1 MDFTFTEEQVMLRDA
16 MSRLLGQHYDF
27 DQRQQIVHSSAGR
40 SERVWRQFRDM
51 GLLHA
56 PFPEAVGGFGGKASD
71 LVLLA
76 ELLGEH
82 LVVEPYLP
90 SILLTGRALA
100 RVDGH
105 AGALGWLERLM
116 EGSALGALAHEE
128 GHGTAD
134 ITRIATELIPTDDG
148 LLLNGEKHLVLGG
161 TDADVLLVTARLPD
175 GALAMLLVDPTL
187 RGVGMEC
194 YSTIDG
200 RRAAN
205 IRFENVRLAPDALI
219 RSNADKAIQD
229 IVHDALLALS
239 AEAVGAM
246 AALLTASVQY
256 AGTRKQFGVP
266 ISSFQAIAHRLAD
279 MKLAYVKARSTLF
292 YTAAL
297 IESGRAEPRDYSL
310 LKAQA
315 GRLGRAIAESAI
327 QIHGGVGTTDEVSVG
342 HHLKRIL
349 AIEAM
354 FGPSEYHLR
363 LVGASSVSAA
373 STAPRREA
381 MEA

>member
-1 MDFTFTEEQVMLRDA
+1 
-16 MSRLLGQHYDF
+16 
-27 DQRQQIVHSSAGR
+27 
-40 SERVWRQFRDM
+40 
-51 GLLHA
+51 
-56 PFPEAVGGFGGKASD
+56 
-71 LVLLA
+71 
-76 ELLGEH
+76 
-82 LVVEPYLP
+82 
-90 SILLTGRALA
+90 
-100 RVDGH
+100 
-105 AGALGWLERLM
+105 
-116 EGSALGALAHEE
+116 LAHEE

-148 LLLNGEKHLVLGG
+148 LLLNGEKRLVLGG

-246 AALLTASVQY
+246 AALLTASVRY

-342 HHLKRIL
+342 HHLKRIM

-363 LVGASSVSAA
+363 LVGASSASAA
-373 STAPRREA
+373 SAAPRREA